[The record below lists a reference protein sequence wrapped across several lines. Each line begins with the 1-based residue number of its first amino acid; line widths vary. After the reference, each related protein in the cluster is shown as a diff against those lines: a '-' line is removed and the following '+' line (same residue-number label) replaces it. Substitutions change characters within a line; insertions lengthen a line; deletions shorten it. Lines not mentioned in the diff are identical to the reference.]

1 MPDAPHAC
9 DPSSPFHAGERHWQE
24 AIGQGDAVEAMGRRV
39 IRDHMPEQHQ
49 DFFALLPAVVIG
61 LLDDQGHPWATAL
74 SGPPGFAWAPNAQT
88 LRLEAHLSK
97 GDPAASGWRD
107 GVQAGLVGLQHHTR
121 RRNRLNGTLRVD
133 ASGGASVGVRQSFG
147 NCPRYIE
154 ARVCTFDPAWD
165 AATAPLEK
173 AWAVG
178 QLSPIAQ
185 EVIRRA
191 DTFFIASSSPDA
203 GSTPLAFS
211 EGLDVSHR
219 GGPAGFV
226 TVAENESGHTTLSWP
241 DFPGNR
247 MFNTLGNIQVQPR
260 VGLLFLD
267 VPTGGWLWLQGLAHV
282 DTSAPTDEA
291 QRHVHVRLTQ
301 AWWRS
306 SGPLRWREHQAGEA
320 G

>member
-1 MPDAPHAC
+1 MPDALEAG
-9 DPSSPFHAGERHWQE
+9 DPGSPFHAGERHWQE
-24 AIGQGDAVEAMGRRV
+24 AIGQRDAVEAMGRRM

-49 DFFALLPAVVIG
+49 AFFALLPAVVIG

-74 SGPPGFAWAPNAQT
+74 SGPPGFAWAPDAHT
-88 LRLEAHLSK
+88 LQIDTRLSD

-107 GVQAGLVGLQHHTR
+107 GAQAGLVGLQHHTR
-121 RRNRLNGTLRVD
+121 RRNRLNGTLRLG
-133 ASGGASVGVRQSFG
+133 ASVGASVGVSQSFG

-154 ARVCTFDPAWD
+154 VRECTFEPSWSAANTPLENAWD
-165 AATAPLEK
+165 AGQGKLS
-173 AWAVG
+173 AV
-178 QLSPIAQ
+178 AQ

-191 DTFFIASSSPDA
+191 DTFFIASSSADTSSPH
-203 GSTPLAFS
+203 LASS

-226 TVAENESGHTTLSWP
+226 QIGQDAQGHTTLSWP

-267 VPTGGWLWLQGLAHV
+267 VPTGGWLWLQGLAHI
-282 DTSAPTDEA
+282 DASAPTGEA
-291 QRHVHVRLTQ
+291 ERHVHVRLTQ
-301 AWWRS
+301 AWWRA
-306 SGPLRWREHQAGEA
+306 SGPLRWRAHG
-320 G
+320 